1 MQQLSLNKG
10 LIVIVMVLV
19 FLFNPLKSKAYSV
32 LTHEAVIDASWEK
45 YLKPLL
51 KEKYPLATDSDLI
64 VAHSYAYGGCLI
76 PDMGYFPFGSTYF
89 TDLAHY
95 VRTGDFVEALLS
107 ESRNLNEYAFALGAL
122 CHYMADKYGHSI
134 ATNHAV
140 PLIYPKMEKK
150 YGHVVTYGEDHIS
163 HSRTE
168 ISFDVLQIARGNYA
182 TAEYHDF
189 IGFNVAKPV
198 LERAFIKTYG
208 EDINSVF
215 GDLDLAIS
223 TFRWSVKSL
232 LPTLTRA
239 AWVIKKSD
247 IKKHNPTATS
257 RSFHY
262 KMKRKDYYLEYG
274 KNRQKPGF
282 KANMLAL
289 FIRVVPKIGP
299 FKALKFKDP
308 GPEAEK
314 LFIRSF
320 DTVLVHYSTELEK
333 LHYEHIKLPN
343 VDYDTGYPTTI
354 GEYMLADKT
363 YDQLLIN
370 LQINK
375 FSDLTYPL
383 KENILAFYNP
393 NDTMKVAQ
401 EDPDQWKKA
410 YAGLHDIK
418 IAKTVKM
425 DSLKTIK
432 GISYKMITQ

>member
-1 MQQLSLNKG
+1 MQQLSLNKC
-10 LIVIVMVLV
+10 LLVMAFV
-19 FLFNPLKSKAYSV
+19 FLFYPLKSQAYSV

-51 KEKYPLATDSDLI
+51 KEKYPSATDSDLI

-76 PDMGYFPFGSTYF
+76 PDMGYFPFGSKYF

-95 VRTGDFVEALLS
+95 VRTGDVVEALLS
-107 ESRNLNEYAFALGAL
+107 ESQNLNEYAFALGAL

-140 PLIYPKMEKK
+140 PLIYPKIEKK

-182 TAEYHDF
+182 TAEYHNF

-247 IKKHNPTATS
+247 IKKLNPTASS

-274 KNRQKPGF
+274 KTRQKPGF

-289 FIRVVPKIGP
+289 FIRVVPKVGP
-299 FKALKFKDP
+299 FKALRFKDP

-314 LFIRSF
+314 LFIKSF
-320 DTVLVHYSTELEK
+320 DTVLLYYSAELEK

-343 VDYDTGYPTTI
+343 VDYDTGYPTAI
-354 GEYMLADKT
+354 GEYTLADET

-370 LQINK
+370 LQTNK

-383 KENILAFYNP
+383 KENILTFYNP
-393 NDTMKVAQ
+393 HDTLKVAQ
-401 EDPDQWKKA
+401 EDPDKWKKA
-410 YAGLHDIK
+410 YAGLQSIK
-418 IAKTVKM
+418 TAKTVKI
-425 DSLKTIK
+425 DSLKTTK
-432 GISYKMITQ
+432 GVNYKLITQ

>member
-1 MQQLSLNKG
+1 MQQQSFYKY
-10 LIVIVMVLV
+10 LIVLVLV

-76 PDMGYFPFGSTYF
+76 PDMGYFPFGSEYF

-107 ESRNLNEYAFALGAL
+107 ESQNLNEYAFSLGAL

-134 ATNHAV
+134 ATNYAV
-140 PLIYPKMEKK
+140 PLIYPKIEKK
-150 YGHVVTYGEDHIS
+150 YGHVVTYGEDRIS

-182 TAEYHDF
+182 TAVYHNF

-247 IKKHNPTATS
+247 IKKQNPTATS

-289 FIRVVPKIGP
+289 FLRIVPKIGP

-314 LFIRSF
+314 LFMRSF
-320 DTVLVHYSTELEK
+320 DTVLLHYSAELLK

-354 GEYMLADKT
+354 GEYTLADKT
-363 YDQLLIN
+363 YNQLVIN
-370 LQINK
+370 LQTNK

-393 NDTMKVAQ
+393 KDTVKVAQ

-410 YAGLHDIK
+410 YVGLQDIK
-418 IAKTVKM
+418 NAKTVKI

-432 GISYKMITQ
+432 GINYKMIAQ